1 MPNTP
6 ADLAERTSAICAA
19 HAHLEGP
26 MLPILHAIQAEY
38 GFIPEASLEIIA
50 KANGV
55 TRAEVH
61 GTMSFYHDFREEPA
75 GKTVVK
81 ICRAEACQ
89 AQGGNGLA
97 DAAKAKLGV
106 DWHGTT
112 SNGAV
117 TLEPVYCLGLCACGP
132 AVIVDDKVIGAVD
145 SAKLDAILAEA
156 GA

>member
-1 MPNTP
+1 MTNTP
-6 ADLAERTSAICAA
+6 ADLADRTKAICAE
-19 HAHLEGP
+19 HAHLEGA
-26 MLPILHAIQAEY
+26 MLPILHAVQAEY
-38 GFIPEASLEIIA
+38 GFIPEPALQIIA

-61 GTMSFYHDFREEPA
+61 GTMSFYHDFREAPA

-89 AQGGNGLA
+89 AQGANGLA

-112 SNGAV
+112 ANGAV
-117 TLEPVYCLGLCACGP
+117 TLEPVFCLGLCACGP
-132 AVIVDDKVIGAVD
+132 AVIVNDTVVGAVD
-145 SAKLDAILAEA
+145 GAMLDAILTEA